1 MPEQNFANHAK
12 LVTVFHKILLPVVF
26 LSSIGAFVNLFQSLG
41 DHQRL
46 YSAALLVVLSL
57 SLLVATFYI
66 RVFPLQAQ
74 DRAIRAEENLRHF
87 AMTGKLLDPRLT
99 VKQIVALRFAPD
111 AEFVD
116 LARRAADQNMKPV
129 DVKKSIKNWKA
140 DFDRL

>member
-1 MPEQNFANHAK
+1 MPEQNFANHTK
-12 LVTVFHKILLPVVF
+12 LVTVFHKILFPVIF
-26 LSSIGAFVNLFQSLG
+26 LSFIGACVNLYQSLG

-57 SLLVATFYI
+57 SLLVGTFYI
-66 RVFPLQAQ
+66 RIFPLQAQ

-87 AMTGKLLDPRLT
+87 VMTGKLLDPRLT

-111 AEFVD
+111 TELVD
-116 LARRAADQNMKPV
+116 LARRAAEQSMKPV
-129 DVKKSIKNWKA
+129 DIKKSIKNWKA